1 MTELLQG
8 GYEAYIKNDYTK
20 NTAELNNKIKKMKR
34 EYISEAHDNYRK
46 PEQMPRDDSDED

>member
-1 MTELLQG
+1 MTELLKG

-46 PEQMPRDDSDED
+46 PE